1 MCHAI
6 EEFPYVCFTVW
17 NQSMVRLTGYE
28 MDQINQLG
36 WYQTLYPSPEHQK
49 KARERMAR
57 MRMGDNLKAEEW
69 EITRSDGKNKV
80 VRISTSTVMDANDTP
95 HALAIIQDATKFRDL
110 TTALK
115 ESQSHY
121 QALFEK
127 SPANILLIDPKTS
140 EIMDANPSACNFYG
154 YGHAKLTSMHI
165 SDINILTPSEIK
177 AEMQKAKAEAQNHFS
192 FKHRLANGEIK
203 QVDVYSGPIV
213 MQGKEMLFSVVVD
226 AQQRYEAQK
235 NLMEKERLMA
245 AIKTAG
251 AVCHE
256 FNQPL
261 QVVVTHAELMSS
273 KYEDNPEVLKDYAIF
288 QKEAVKMAQITHK
301 LQNLTQ
307 FKTKTY
313 INDVEI
319 LDLFK
324 STS

>member
-1 MCHAI
+1 
-6 EEFPYVCFTVW
+6 
-17 NQSMVRLTGYE
+17 
-28 MDQINQLG
+28 
-36 WYQTLYPSPEHQK
+36 
-49 KARERMAR
+49 
-57 MRMGDNLKAEEW
+57 
-69 EITRSDGKNKV
+69 
-80 VRISTSTVMDANDTP
+80 
-95 HALAIIQDATKFRDL
+95 
-110 TTALK
+110 
-115 ESQSHY
+115 
-121 QALFEK
+121 
-127 SPANILLIDPKTS
+127 
-140 EIMDANPSACNFYG
+140 
-154 YGHAKLTSMHI
+154 MHI